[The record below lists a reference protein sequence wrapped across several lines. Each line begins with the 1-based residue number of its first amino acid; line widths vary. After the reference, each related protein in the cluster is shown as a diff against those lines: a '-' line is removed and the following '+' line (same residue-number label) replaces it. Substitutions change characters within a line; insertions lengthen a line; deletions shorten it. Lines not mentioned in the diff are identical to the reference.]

1 MEEIYWIT
9 RLDSISSTLQIITVI
24 SGVVSAI
31 MTVIWLVCNSLAKEG
46 GYEEYNESWAKIG
59 KSFVTVCFP
68 LFLVFLIGNTF
79 IPTTKE
85 AYIIYGVGGTI
96 DFIRSDQTAKQL
108 PHKVVV
114 AVDKYLE
121 SLVSDDDDLPPT
133 KKKKSRDEEDY

>member
-9 RLDSISSTLQIITVI
+9 RLDSISNTVITLTVI
-24 SGVVSAI
+24 SGIVAAI
-31 MTVIWLVCNSLAKEG
+31 MTVVWLVCNSLAKNYVEK
-46 GYEEYNESWAKIG
+46 EFNESWAKIG

-68 LFLVFLIGNTF
+68 LFLICLVGNTF

-96 DFIRSDQTAKQL
+96 DFIKSDQTAKQL

-114 AVDKYLE
+114 AVDKYFE
-121 SLVSDDDDLPPT
+121 GQVTDDDDLP
-133 KKKKSRDEEDY
+133 KKKKSRDEEDD

>member
-9 RLDSISSTLQIITVI
+9 RLGSISNTLTNVTVI
-24 SGVVSAI
+24 SGIVSAV
-31 MTVIWLVCNSLAKEG
+31 MTAVWMVCNSLAKSCI
-46 GYEEYNESWAKIG
+46 EEEFNESWAKIG

-68 LFLVFLIGNTF
+68 LFLVCLIGNTF
-79 IPTTKE
+79 VPTTKE

-96 DFIRSDQTAKQL
+96 DFIKSDQTAKQL

-121 SLVSDDDDLPPT
+121 GLVSDDDDTPS
-133 KKKKSRDEEDY
+133 KKKRSRDEEDD